1 MMMVDEE
8 DVPMLIDARDV
19 QDEEPNT
26 GFNTHRRDADAT
38 RVPLTIIT
46 GMSKRAICCVFIYI
60 ITSTH
65 IGYLGAGKTTLV
77 NHILTEQHGK
87 KIAIILNGL

>member
-19 QDEEPNT
+19 KDEEPNSR
-26 GFNTHRRDADAT
+26 FNTLQRRDTDAT

-46 GMSKRAICCVFIYI
+46 GMSKRAICVFLF
-60 ITSTH
+60 T
-65 IGYLGAGKTTLV
+65 
-77 NHILTEQHGK
+77 
-87 KIAIILNGL
+87 